1 MALLI
6 KNLTIKNFM
15 SVGNVSQAVKFDQH
29 GLTLV
34 LGNNLDQGGDGSRN
48 GTGKTTLLNALCYG
62 LYGTA
67 VTDIR
72 KDNLVNKTNAKNML
86 VTVEFEKN
94 GHSYKI
100 ERGRKPNIFRFLV
113 NDSEVN
119 NGGTDEGQGE
129 SKLTQ
134 EHIERVLGLSADMFR
149 HIVALNTYTPPFL
162 SLKAND
168 QREIIEQLLGI
179 TQLSEKATVLKESIK
194 LIKDSVKEEEFK
206 IKAQQES
213 NLKIEKSIADLERR
227 SSLWLKTR
235 ETDIEKLHAAI
246 KELENINI
254 DQELAAHKE
263 LTKWR
268 EQESQLRR
276 LNKDLATHSSAK
288 KKLENQVNELNL
300 ALSKTQEHTCHACGQ
315 DLHDAKQESML
326 ADIVN
331 AISVLQQ
338 DLDKEVEEIISIE
351 AKILELGSIG
361 TAPSVRYQNLDDAIN
376 HKTTIEN
383 FYRQLEDKLLEADP
397 YSDQISHLKAT
408 ALTEISWDKIN
419 ELSKYN
425 DHQEFLLKLLT
436 NKDSFIRKKII
447 EQNLSYLN
455 HRLEHYLEKLGLPHI
470 VKFQSDLTVEITQ
483 LGQEFDF
490 DNLSRGERNR
500 LILGLSWSFR
510 DVFESLN
517 HPINLTVL
525 DEVVD
530 SGMDPNGVDS
540 ALGILKTMGRE
551 QNKNIFLIS
560 HRDELV
566 GRVNTILKVTKENG
580 FTTFDIDVD
589 MIET

>member
-1 MALLI
+1 
-6 KNLTIKNFM
+6 M
-15 SVGNVSQAVKFDQH
+15 SVGNVSQGVKFDQH

-34 LGNNLDQGGDGSRN
+34 LGNNLDMGGDGSRN

-86 VTVEFEKN
+86 VTVEFEQN

-119 NGGTDEGQGE
+119 ASGTDEGQGE

-134 EHIERVLGLSADMFR
+134 EHIERVLGLSPDMFR
-149 HIVALNTYTPPFL
+149 HIVALNTYTIPFL
-162 SLKAND
+162 SLKSND

-179 TQLSEKATVLKESIK
+179 TLLSEKAVVLKELNK
-194 LIKDSVKEEEFK
+194 TVKDAVKEEEFK
-206 IKAQQES
+206 IKAQQET
-213 NLKIEKSIADLERR
+213 NTKIESSINDLIRR
-227 SSLWLKTR
+227 SGIWLKNR
-235 ETDIEKLHAAI
+235 DIDIEKMQAAI
-246 KELENINI
+246 AELENINI
-254 DQELAAHKE
+254 DKELIAHKE
-263 LTKWR
+263 LAVWR
-268 EQESQLRR
+268 EKEATLKRY
-276 LNKDLATHSSAK
+276 NKELSSHNSAK
-288 KKLENQVNELNL
+288 RKLDTQITELST
-300 ALSKTQEHTCHACGQ
+300 ALSITREHQCHACGQ
-315 DLHDAKQESML
+315 DIHDSKQEVML
-326 ADIVN
+326 TEISS
-331 AISVLQQ
+331 AIALLQT
-338 DLDKEVEEIISIE
+338 DAAKEVEELALLDTKIS
-351 AKILELGSIG
+351 ELQSNGASPVVKYNNI
-361 TAPSVRYQNLDDAIN
+361 DDAIN

-383 FYRQLEDKLLEADP
+383 LYRQFEDKLLETDP
-397 YSDQISHLKAT
+397 YSDQVAHLKKT
-408 ALTEISWDKIN
+408 ALTDISWDKVN
-419 ELSKYN
+419 ELSKLQE
-425 DHQEFLLKLLT
+425 HQEFLLKLLT
-436 NKDSFIRKKII
+436 NKDSFIRKRII

-455 HRLEHYLEKLGLPHI
+455 HRLADYLEKLGLPHE

-500 LILGLSWSFR
+500 LILSLSWSFR

-517 HPINLTVL
+517 HPINLTLL

-551 QNKNIFLIS
+551 QGKNIFLVS

-580 FTTFDIDVD
+580 FTSFAIDVD
-589 MIET
+589 MVET